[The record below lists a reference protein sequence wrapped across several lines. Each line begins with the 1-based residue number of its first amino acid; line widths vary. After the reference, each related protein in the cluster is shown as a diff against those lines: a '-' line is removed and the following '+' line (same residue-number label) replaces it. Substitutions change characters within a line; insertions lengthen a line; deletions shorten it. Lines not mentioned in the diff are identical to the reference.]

1 MFIVRAC
8 YRGAD
13 VQAEGSY
20 GSRGRQKALDR
31 YLARATPSRRVG
43 SCPGAL
49 GYEVRGGAIRSDA
62 SRIPL
67 AWEVAKASQ
76 SEARA
81 TTRRVENR
89 CWQVCLPAESS
100 RARFECA
107 SKYGRWQGREGQDR
121 AAPTRQVV
129 RGRAPKLPLPY
140 TRGRLSND
148 VQLSEARSEEVGG
161 PGDISRR
168 YRERLAAQVDQPG
181 AALLDLNMVT
191 AQWGSWKNRGGRSC
205 NHTG

>member
-43 SCPGAL
+43 SRPGAL

-81 TTRRVENR
+81 TTRRLENR

-107 SKYGRWQGREGQDR
+107 SKYGRWQGSRAKTERRLPGKSSAVAPRNYHCPTHGEDCPMTCSYLKREAKKWGALATS
-121 AAPTRQVV
+121 AADTVN
-129 RGRAPKLPLPY
+129 A
-140 TRGRLSND
+140 
-148 VQLSEARSEEVGG
+148 
-161 PGDISRR
+161 
-168 YRERLAAQVDQPG
+168 
-181 AALLDLNMVT
+181 
-191 AQWGSWKNRGGRSC
+191 
-205 NHTG
+205 